1 MNLLAQLSSLT
12 QGASNAVASNVSAP
26 VDGISWLLR
35 KAGLPIPAEP
45 VGGSDWMA
53 RQGLTATPQNKLAGL
68 LGETVGMVGP
78 ALVQNAAP
86 KIAKG
91 LLSLDDHAMEIAR
104 KGIES
109 RMVNGGLLQP
119 ATVWHGSPHK
129 FDKFDSSK
137 IGTGEGKQQQGM
149 GAYLAESPLVGQ
161 KYADKESWKRGM
173 DSGYLYKVEIPD
185 DLASSMAN
193 HDAVLADQPKS
204 VLNAVLPMLG
214 DAEKKALRDYHGWED
229 PLKAPF
235 AAVMDAMEIAK
246 GNNRTA
252 TSEALRKSGIPGIRY
267 LDGGSRS
274 AGGGTSNYVV
284 FPGQEGLLQILERNG
299 QALK

>member
-137 IGTGEGKQQQGM
+137 IGTGEGNQTFGH
-149 GAYLAESPLVGQ
+149 GLYFSENPNIGHHYAENLKPNGS
-161 KYADKESWKRGM
+161 SN
-173 DSGYLYKVEIPD
+173 SLYKVDIPD
-185 DLASSMAN
+185 DQIARMIDLDKMLSE
-193 HDAVLADQPKS
+193 QPEN
-204 VLNAVLPMLG
+204 VR
-214 DAEKKALRDYHGWED
+214 KALRTAQDSGDLPRFARAYWPKSGSDASIDGMTFYQKLASEAGGD
-229 PLKAPF
+229 KAASEKLKA
-235 AAVMDAMEIAK
+235 
-246 GNNRTA
+246 
-252 TSEALRKSGIPGIRY
+252 LGIPGARY
-267 LDGGSRS
+267 LDGVSRGARQGS
-274 AGGGTSNYVV
+274 SNYVM
-284 FPGQEGLLQILERNG
+284 FPGNENLLQILERNG